1 MNLVTVII
9 MSAALAMDAFAVSIC
24 KGLATKHADGK
35 VMLAC
40 ALWFGLLQ
48 GLMPALGYF
57 FGAMIV
63 GAVQS
68 FSSWIAFGLLAF
80 IGINMIRE
88 SGKEEDTDSSIE
100 TGEMFMLAI
109 ATSIDALAVGVSFSM
124 TPVEIVAA
132 WPVWANAMLA
142 CVIIA
147 IVTGIFC
154 AFGVWLGS
162 VAGSHF
168 QKKAKIAGGL
178 VLILIGIH
186 ILLSSYGIL

>member
-1 MNLVTVII
+1 
-9 MSAALAMDAFAVSIC
+9 
-24 KGLATKHADGK
+24 
-35 VMLAC
+35 
-40 ALWFGLLQ
+40 
-48 GLMPALGYF
+48 
-57 FGAMIV
+57 
-63 GAVQS
+63 
-68 FSSWIAFGLLAF
+68 
-80 IGINMIRE
+80 MIRE

-162 VAGSHF
+162 AAGSHF